1 MIIDIKNAIL
11 YYMLSSSFTV
21 REKGHRPAAQVYIEI
36 FMFHALAM
44 NL

>member
-1 MIIDIKNAIL
+1 MIRDIKNAIL

-21 REKGHRPAAQVYIEI
+21 RENVQRPAAQFYIETLR
-36 FMFHALAM
+36 FYALAM